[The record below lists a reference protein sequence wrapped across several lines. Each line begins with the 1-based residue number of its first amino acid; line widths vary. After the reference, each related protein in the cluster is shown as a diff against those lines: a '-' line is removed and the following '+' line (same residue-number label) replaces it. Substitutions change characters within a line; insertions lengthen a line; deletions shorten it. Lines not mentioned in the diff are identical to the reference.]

1 MDDMDSFDMFKL
13 MLDEHASKILTL
25 TAERPMNAIE
35 LAEVLGIPIAACYR
49 RIRMLRG
56 AGMLREESKVVSI
69 GGKSVATYRSS
80 VESAEV
86 MLQDGRLR
94 VSIRTEGEESSDE
107 IDLEEAG
114 MLHWTVP
121 RAQQPKE

>member
-1 MDDMDSFDMFKL
+1 MFKL

-35 LAEVLGIPIAACYR
+35 LADVLGIPIAACYR

-56 AGMLREESKVVSI
+56 AGMLREDSKVVSI

-94 VSIRTEGEESSDE
+94 VSIRTDVAESSE
-107 IDLEEAG
+107 EVDLEEAG